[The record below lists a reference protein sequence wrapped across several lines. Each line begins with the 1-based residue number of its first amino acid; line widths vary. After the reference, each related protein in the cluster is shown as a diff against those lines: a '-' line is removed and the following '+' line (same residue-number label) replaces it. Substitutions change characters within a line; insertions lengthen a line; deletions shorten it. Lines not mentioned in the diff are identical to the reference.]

1 VGPRGLGEAK
11 RLAKFFATLCLA
23 VVALA
28 ARKQE
33 MRTMEPQI
41 PEKDAELAKQV
52 ISRAQHLESCS
63 LPSWK
68 ANKAGR
74 QEPATQ
80 ADSGVSDR
88 PTITRPTPKNVAGM
102 KVLDVIKRAVVC
114 CEGIPKREVSE
125 RTAKAYRLTFK
136 RMLMEPVLDPLK
148 ESIARDTYNHR
159 RASLHF
165 ASRYLLMALIDGCKR
180 AAERNEPA
188 TVQRRAAELHRA
200 LHRIEP
206 ALALDP
212 PCPPGV
218 STWDMPR
225 SRWQALDTPRPRRRK
240 HSKKHVLK
248 RLPKDWTDRLWND
261 VRADWPHACPL
272 AVHLLAP
279 SRPEDLVPGAR
290 PHGWSTGAQIR
301 LVSPRLLEIIIAP
314 VKTHGGK
321 YGSPT
326 ATTQWD
332 PIAEGGA
339 AAYLAEL
346 CAVAGG
352 RIVVSISSKNA
363 MRKSLARL
371 GRRALPELKHV
382 VITPYVIRNQVLADI
397 KATVGAGEETA
408 SAAGHCTDRM
418 QSHYGRVEHGRKRK
432 GFLGATSS
440 RKPRAS
446 NVARAKELAAQRR
459 ERALSSARPEEE
471 EMVTPTI

>member
-11 RLAKFFATLCLA
+11 RLAQFFATLCLA
-23 VVALA
+23 GVALA
-28 ARKQE
+28 ARKKE
-33 MRTMEPQI
+33 MRTMKPQI
-41 PEKDAELAKQV
+41 PEKGAELAKQV
-52 ISRAQHLESCS
+52 ISRSQHLQSCS

-80 ADSGVSDR
+80 ADNNVSGR
-88 PTITRPTPKNVAGM
+88 PTIMRPTPKKVEGM
-102 KVLDVIKRAVVC
+102 KTLDVIKRALAC
-114 CEGIPKREVSE
+114 CAGIPKREVSE
-125 RTAKAYRLTFK
+125 RTAKAYRRNFE
-136 RMLMEPVLDPLK
+136 RMLTEPMLDPLK
-148 ESIARDTYNHR
+148 DRIARDTYNHR

-165 ASRYLLMALIDGCKR
+165 GSRNLLMDLIDRCQT

-188 TVQRRAAELHRA
+188 TVQRWAGELHRA
-200 LHRIEP
+200 LNRIEP
-206 ALALDP
+206 ALARDP

-248 RLPKDWTDRLWND
+248 RLPKDWTDRLWKK
-261 VRADWPHACPL
+261 VPARWQHARPL

-279 SRPEDLVPGAR
+279 SRPEDLVPGVR
-290 PHGWSTGAQIR
+290 PHGWSSGAQIH

-314 VKTHGGK
+314 SKTHGGK

-326 ATTQWD
+326 ATTKWD
-332 PIAEGGA
+332 PIAEGGP

-346 CAVAGG
+346 CAAAGG

-371 GRRALPELKHV
+371 GRRVLPELKHV

-397 KATVGAGEETA
+397 KTIVGAGEEAA
-408 SAAGHCTDRM
+408 SAAGHCTDYT
-418 QSHYGRVEHGRKRK
+418 QSYYGRVEHGRKRK

-471 EMVTPTI
+471 MVTPTI